1 MKRTYKTA
9 QGQLI
14 DLDALRLANE
24 DAIAVGNMRV
34 NARGDELGPGGD
46 VAKGRN
52 QVMNEYYQIQADP
65 IETMMQQQNQGV
77 NTQEEP
83 MAPPVHTAA
92 APSEEKRT
100 TRGRKAAA
108 KKEIIET
115 VSTGDTVVDAVVD
128 TVANLDNETVT
139 ETATVEETAA
149 KTLRGNLADSVAK
162 EAQVNQTLLKPL
174 NKRDGIQRI

>member
-83 MAPPVHTAA
+83 MAPPVAAVKSA
-92 APSEEKRT
+92 APAEEKRT

-108 KKEIIET
+108 KKEITET
-115 VSTGDTVVDAVVD
+115 VDTGVD
-128 TVANLDNETVT
+128 TVSELAVEPVT
-139 ETATVEETAA
+139 ENAAVEEAAA